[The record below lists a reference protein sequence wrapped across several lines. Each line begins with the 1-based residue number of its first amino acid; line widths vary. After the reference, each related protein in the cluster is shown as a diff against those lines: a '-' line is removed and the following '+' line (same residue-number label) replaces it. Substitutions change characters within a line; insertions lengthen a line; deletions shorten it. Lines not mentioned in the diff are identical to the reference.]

1 VITGVLARAPTDE
14 QIMIEGSRRN
24 RMNETTMIAEGKR
37 KILAMALTRFS
48 LGLIVMGA
56 LFFLSAGTIR
66 YLNGWLFILGLTAPM
81 IFTLVYF
88 YRNDPAFLE
97 KRMRTKEKE
106 GTQRKYLMLS
116 LPLYLI
122 ALVTPGLD
130 YRFGWSHTP
139 LWLSLAALAAMI
151 GGYLMFVLVMNENRY
166 ASRVVEIQEGQKLI
180 DTGLYSVVRHPMY
193 LAMIVLYLSASLV
206 LGSYYSLIPM
216 AIFLSTLV
224 IRITNEEKVLLA
236 GLPGYADYAKRVR
249 YRLIPL
255 VW

>member
-1 VITGVLARAPTDE
+1 MTITEEAK
-14 QIMIEGSRRN
+14 RN
-24 RMNETTMIAEGKR
+24 
-37 KILAMALTRFS
+37 ILAMVLTRFS
-48 LGLIVMGA
+48 LGLLAMGA

-66 YLNGWLFILGLTAPM
+66 YLNGWLFILGLTVPM
-81 IFTLVYF
+81 VFTLVF
-88 YRNDPAFLE
+88 LYRRDPAFLE
-97 KRMRTKEKE
+97 KRLRTREKE
-106 GTQRKYLMLS
+106 GTQRKYLALS

-122 ALVTPGLD
+122 ALVVPGLD
-130 YRFGWSHTP
+130 YRFGWSHVP

-151 GGYLMFVLVMNENRY
+151 GGYLMFVLVMNQNRY

-206 LGSYYSLIPM
+206 LGSYYALIPM

-224 IRITNEEKVLLA
+224 IRITNEEKVLRA
-236 GLPGYADYAKRVR
+236 GLPGYTDYAKKVR

-255 VW
+255 LW

>member
-1 VITGVLARAPTDE
+1 
-14 QIMIEGSRRN
+14 M
-24 RMNETTMIAEGKR
+24 
-37 KILAMALTRFS
+37 
-48 LGLIVMGA
+48 
-56 LFFLSAGTIR
+56 
-66 YLNGWLFILGLTAPM
+66 APM
-81 IFTLVYF
+81 IFTLVHL

-106 GTQRKYLMLS
+106 GTQRKYVILS
-116 LPLYLI
+116 LPLYII
-122 ALVTPGLD
+122 ALLIPGLD
-130 YRFGWSHTP
+130 YRFGWSRAP
-139 LWLSLAALAAMI
+139 LWLSLAALAATI
-151 GGYLMFVLVMNENRY
+151 GGYLMFVRVMNQNRY

-236 GLPGYADYAKRVR
+236 GLPGYADYTKRVR

>member
-1 VITGVLARAPTDE
+1 
-14 QIMIEGSRRN
+14 
-24 RMNETTMIAEGKR
+24 
-37 KILAMALTRFS
+37 
-48 LGLIVMGA
+48 LI
-56 LFFLSAGTIR
+56 
-66 YLNGWLFILGLTAPM
+66 
-81 IFTLVYF
+81 
-88 YRNDPAFLE
+88 
-97 KRMRTKEKE
+97 
-106 GTQRKYLMLS
+106 
-116 LPLYLI
+116 
-122 ALVTPGLD
+122 PGLD
-130 YRFGWSHTP
+130 DRFGWSRAP

-151 GGYLMFVLVMNENRY
+151 GGYLMFVLVMNQNRY

-216 AIFLSTLV
+216 GIFLSTLV

>member
-1 VITGVLARAPTDE
+1 
-14 QIMIEGSRRN
+14 
-24 RMNETTMIAEGKR
+24 MNETTMTAEAKR
-37 KILAMALTRFS
+37 KILAMVLTRFS
-48 LGLIVMGA
+48 LGLAVMGA

-81 IFTLVYF
+81 IFTLVYL

-106 GTQRKYLMLS
+106 GTQRKYLMLA
-116 LPLYLI
+116 LPLYLV
-122 ALVTPGLD
+122 ALVIPGLD
-130 YRFGWSHTP
+130 YRFGWSHVP

-180 DTGLYSVVRHPMY
+180 DTGLYAVVRHPMY
-193 LAMIVLYLSASLV
+193 LAMVVLYLSASLV

-249 YRLIPL
+249 CRLIPL